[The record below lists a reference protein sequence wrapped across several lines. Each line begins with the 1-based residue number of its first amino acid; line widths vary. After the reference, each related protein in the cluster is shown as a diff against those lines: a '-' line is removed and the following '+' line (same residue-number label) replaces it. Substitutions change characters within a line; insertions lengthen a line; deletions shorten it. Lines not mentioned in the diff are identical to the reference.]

1 MFDVNLVGNNR
12 LNNITDNNLELFF
25 QEVML
30 CFTIGKS
37 ETFGKQ
43 NNIDLQ
49 KYVYSKRINK
59 NQIISEVKK
68 LITENCIHSL
78 YYKYDIEVEILQGQ
92 SGKSDVLYIALIVD
106 TPDKTGIT
114 ERYMSEFLIGT

>member
-1 MFDVNLVGNNR
+1 MIDINLVGNSR
-12 LNNITDNNLELFF
+12 LNNITDNNLELLF

-30 CFTIGKS
+30 CFTIGKN

-49 KYVYSKRINK
+49 RYVLSKRINK
-59 NQIISEVKK
+59 EQIIADVRK
-68 LITENCIHSL
+68 LISENCPHAI

-92 SGKSDVLYIALIVD
+92 NGRSDILYIAFIVETD
-106 TPDKTGIT
+106 DKTGIN
-114 ERYMSEFLIGT
+114 ERYVSEFLIGD